1 MARIAIGSDHA
12 GFELKEAIKE
22 LLVELGHEPVD
33 FGTDG
38 AQSVDYPDF
47 AGPTARAVASGDC
60 HRGILI
66 CGTGIGMSI
75 AANKVGGI
83 RAALVH
89 DLLSARLTREH
100 NDSNVLC
107 LGQNI
112 IGRAIALE
120 IVRVWLGADFEG
132 GRHSRRL
139 EKIRFLEEQHGRV

>member
-12 GFELKEAIKE
+12 GFDLKEAIKE
-22 LLVELGHEPVD
+22 LLTELGHEAVD

-38 AQSVDYPDF
+38 KTSVDYPDF
-47 AGPTARAVASGDC
+47 AGPAAQAVAQGDC
-60 HRGILI
+60 DRGILV

-75 AANKVGGI
+75 AANKVAGI

-112 IGRAIALE
+112 VGRAVALE

-132 GRHSRRL
+132 GRHDRRVQ
-139 EKIRFLEEQHGRV
+139 KIRFLEAANGRG

>member
-12 GFELKEAIKE
+12 GYELKEAVKA
-22 LLVELGHEPVD
+22 LLTELGHTAID

-38 AQSVDYPDF
+38 KASVDYPDF
-47 AGPTARAVASGDC
+47 AGPTAAAVATGDC
-60 HRGILI
+60 DRGILI

-75 AANKVGGI
+75 AANKVAGI

-107 LGQNI
+107 IGQNI
-112 IGRAIALE
+112 VGGAVALE

-132 GRHSRRL
+132 GRHAGRVQ
-139 EKIRFLEEQHGRV
+139 KIRFIEAEQGRV

>member
-12 GFELKEAIKE
+12 GFDLKEAIKE
-22 LLVELGHEPVD
+22 LLAELGHEPVD

-38 AQSVDYPDF
+38 TESVDYPDF
-47 AGPTARAVASGDC
+47 AGPAAQAVANGDC
-60 HRGILI
+60 ARGILI

-75 AANKVGGI
+75 AANKVAGI

-107 LGQNI
+107 IGQNI
-112 IGRAIALE
+112 VGRAVALE

-132 GRHSRRL
+132 GRHDRRVQ
-139 EKIRFLEEQHGRV
+139 KIRFLEAAQGRG

>member
-22 LLVELGHEPVD
+22 VLAELGHEAVD

-38 AQSVDYPDF
+38 KESVDYPDF
-47 AGPTARAVASGDC
+47 AGPAAQAVASGDC

-75 AANKVGGI
+75 AANKVGGV

-107 LGQNI
+107 IGQNI
-112 IGRAIALE
+112 VGRAVALE

-132 GRHSRRL
+132 GRHERRL
-139 EKIRFLEEQHGRV
+139 QKIRFIEEAAGRG